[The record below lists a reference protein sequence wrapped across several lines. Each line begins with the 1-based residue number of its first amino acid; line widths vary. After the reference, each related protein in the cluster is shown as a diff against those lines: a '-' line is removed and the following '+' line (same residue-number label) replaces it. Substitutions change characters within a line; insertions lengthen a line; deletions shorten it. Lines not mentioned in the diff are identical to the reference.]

1 MEKIKIVKS
10 DELSMARLESKNSIA
25 IGVLLAALGMLAIM
39 SPVFSGISTTIMV
52 GVLLFATGIFETV
65 FAFKQDS
72 FGKGALKFIFGG
84 LSIAAG
90 IALFASP
97 PEGMGVLT
105 IILIVYFFAAGIL
118 GIVVSLQV
126 KPEEGWEWIMF
137 NAVITILFGILVVAG
152 WPVSGI
158 WLLGFYVGLK
168 ILLLGVVFI
177 LTGRTGQAAI
187 THIQDARIELL
198 ESYAVEGAQVMKEM
212 QVSLVEQAA
221 LIAALGKELKT
232 KVSSKDVDPAM
243 QELNKDLGEA
253 RKTMKEVKSVTMEA
267 WDKLQD
273 ESREDIE
280 KLKGKAKLITMDL
293 KKALGLDKK

>member
-10 DELSMARLESKNSIA
+10 DELIMARLESKNSLA
-25 IGVLLAALGMLAIM
+25 IGVLLAVIGLLAIM
-39 SPVFSGISTTIMV
+39 APLFTGMTITIMV

-90 IALFASP
+90 IAIFASP

-105 IILIVYFFAAGIL
+105 IILIAYFFAAGIL

-126 KPEEGWEWIMF
+126 KPAEGWQWIMF

-152 WPVSGI
+152 WPFSGM
-158 WLLGFYVGLK
+158 WLIGVYVGLK
-168 ILLLGVVFI
+168 ILMHGVVFI
-177 LTGRTGQAAI
+177 LTGRTGQEAI
-187 THIQDARIELL
+187 THMQDARIEML
-198 ESYAVEGAQVMKEM
+198 ENYAVEGAQVMKEL
-212 QVSLVEQAA
+212 QVTLVEQAA

-232 KVSSKDVDPAM
+232 KVSSTDVDPAM
-243 QELNKDLGEA
+243 KELNKDLGEA
-253 RKTMKEVKSVTMEA
+253 REGWKEIKSTTMEA
-267 WDKLQD
+267 WDKLQE
-273 ESREDIE
+273 ESKEDIE
-280 KLKGKAKLITMDL
+280 KLKKKAALLTEEL
-293 KKALGLDKK
+293 KKKLGLDKK